1 MDCEKCGA
9 ELTEGAEKCTDCGE
23 LVAAETEVETS
34 PTEETTV
41 TETVFEPDA
50 ALTADVG
57 AKPSGG
63 TKPIAMIVA
72 VVLVIVAIVA
82 GGAWFV
88 QSRVAAADTPDAAV
102 KAMLTAYAAYDAKG
116 ILDNATH
123 ASLATSDVAQFE
135 KQATEAK
142 TAAKNQ
148 ASVKNVV
155 IGKVTP
161 DAKDKAK
168 ATVEVTAEWLDP
180 STGKYTKR
188 TETLIAVKQDGKW
201 LVQLF

>member
-23 LVAAETEVETS
+23 MVAAETAVEANA
-34 PTEETTV
+34 TEENAV
-41 TETVFEPDA
+41 TEPVFEPDA
-50 ALTADVG
+50 VMGADVE
-57 AKPSGG
+57 AKPAGG
-63 TKPIAMIVA
+63 TRRIAMIAA

-88 QSRVAAADTPDAAV
+88 QSRVVAADTPDAAV